1 MIIFPE
7 PDKQGGKTVVEVLW
21 LRHTNRNIKPDPF
34 PPQVLSN
41 LLWAAFGI
49 NRRKGQDMA
58 ERTIPQLFEDSVRIY
73 PENILVWEKRGPRY
87 EGISYKEMQSRVHRF
102 AAGLLSLGLK
112 KRDRVTLLSE
122 GRADWLMS
130 ELGILFTGAINVPV
144 SVKIDELTDLKFRLA
159 HSESRL
165 AIVSR
170 GQLPKIRAIKGDL
183 PDLERIIVLD
193 PVDTL
198 EPDELV
204 ADDVLREGDLFLT
217 AHSTQFHETWHSVR
231 ESDIANIC
239 YTSGTTADP
248 KGIMLT
254 HRNYTANVEHSLSL
268 VDCPEYYVT
277 LLILP
282 WDHSFAHTC
291 GLYGMIKGGA
301 SIACV
306 ETGRT
311 GLETLK
317 NIPKNIR
324 EIRPTVILSV
334 PALAKSFKKNIE
346 KAIAEKGPHL
356 EALFRKGLKAAYEYN
371 GKGWNRGQ
379 GRRKFKKP
387 LYFLV
392 DKLIFSKI
400 RKNFGGRLELFVGG
414 GALLDIELQRFFY
427 ALGMPMF
434 QGYGLTEAS
443 PVISA
448 NNKREH
454 KLGSS
459 GKPAKAIEVKICD
472 ESGNEVPV
480 GAKGEIVIRGENVM
494 AGYWKNE
501 KATRET
507 IRDGWLYTGDL
518 GYLDADGYLYV
529 IGRTKSLMIAND
541 GEKYSPEEI
550 EEAITEASPYIEQI
564 MLYNNQSP
572 YTIALL
578 VLNKENLRRWLK
590 QRNLDPRTP
599 EGQEAALKLLESE
612 IAQFRDG
619 GRLAG
624 KFPARWL
631 PAAVAVLGEEF
642 SEQNKF
648 LNSTLKMV
656 RSRIAEY
663 YKNRLDFLFT
673 PEGKDILNHQNR
685 TIISRL

>member
-1 MIIFPE
+1 
-7 PDKQGGKTVVEVLW
+7 
-21 LRHTNRNIKPDPF
+21 
-34 PPQVLSN
+34 
-41 LLWAAFGI
+41 
-49 NRRKGQDMA
+49 MA
-58 ERTIPQLFEDSVRIY
+58 ERTLPQLFEDSVHQFA
-73 PENILVWEKRGPRY
+73 NKVVLWEKRNGKY
-87 EGISYKEMQSRVHRF
+87 EGITYKEMRTRVHRM
-102 AAGLLSLGLK
+102 AAGLMSLGLK
-112 KRDRVTLLSE
+112 KGDRVTLLCE

-130 ELGILFTGAINVPV
+130 ELGILYTGAINVPV
-144 SVKIDELTDLKFRLA
+144 SVKIEEPTELKFRLA
-159 HSESRL
+159 HSESRM

-170 GQLPKIRAIKGDL
+170 GQLPKIRKIKGDL
-183 PDLERIIVLD
+183 PDLERIVILD
-193 PVDTL
+193 PVDSL
-198 EPDELV
+198 EPDEILV
-204 ADDVLREGDLFLT
+204 EDVLKAGDFFLT
-217 AHSTQFHETWHSVR
+217 AHASEFKEAWTSVK
-231 ESDIANIC
+231 ESDLANIC

-254 HRNYTANVEHSLSL
+254 HRNYTSNVEHSLSL
-268 VDCPEYYVT
+268 VECPEYYVT

-291 GLYGMIKGGA
+291 GLYGMIKNGA

-317 NIPKNIR
+317 NIPKNIK
-324 EIRPTVILSV
+324 EIKPTVILSV

-346 KAIAEKGPHL
+346 KAISEKGPKI
-356 EALFRKGLKAAYEYN
+356 EALFKKGLAAAYDYN
-371 GKGWNRGQ
+371 GEGWNRGQ
-379 GRRKFKKP
+379 GKRKFKKP

-400 RKNFGGRLELFVGG
+400 RKNFGGRLEMFVGG

-427 ALGMPMF
+427 AIGMPMF

-448 NNKREH
+448 NNKKEH

-459 GKPAKAIEVKICD
+459 GKVAKGIEIRICD
-472 ESGNEVPV
+472 ENGKDLSV
-480 GAKGEIVIRGENVM
+480 GEKGEIVIRGENVM

-529 IGRTKSLMIAND
+529 LGRTKSLMIAND

-572 YTIALL
+572 YTVAL
-578 VLNKENLRRWLK
+578 VVPNKEKLLLWLK
-590 QRNLDPRTP
+590 EKNLDQRTS

-612 IAQFRDG
+612 MAQFKEGCRH
-619 GRLAG
+619 AG
-624 KFPARWL
+624 MFPARWL
-631 PAAVAVLGEEF
+631 PATFAVLGEGF
-642 SEQNKF
+642 TEQNRF

-656 RSRIAEY
+656 RPRIVEFY
-663 YKNRLDFLFT
+663 QNRLDYMFS